1 MPAWPSY
8 PGRPG
13 PMKIP
18 PLRGSSCGPGRI
30 RTYDQGIH
38 LAPAFPPGV
47 DYLFTRARPVRVGA
61 GCSSLLSRALEP
73 SGSLCTFRRCTG
85 GSAQGCHGITHPE
98 GFPEFI
104 PSTSRVSARRHLVD
118 ESPALTA
125 VLQAQPR
132 RCSKA
137 TSWHDPLA
145 IAGGNVSMALPLR
158 IRRYPSCAAK
168 EVDMK
173 LYYLTG
179 ACSLASNIALRDAGL
194 KFELVKVDRH
204 TKKAADGLHFNEV
217 NPKGYVPALTLDN
230 GEALT
235 ENVAVLQYIAD
246 RNPGAQLAP
255 AAGTMDRYR

>member
-1 MPAWPSY
+1 MCFFFF
-8 PGRPG
+8 
-13 PMKIP
+13 
-18 PLRGSSCGPGRI
+18 SSRRRHTRFDCDWSSDVCSSDLMSPDVLPKTGPGRI

-132 RCSKA
+132 R
-137 TSWHDPLA
+137 L
-145 IAGGNVSMALPLR
+145 
-158 IRRYPSCAAK
+158 
-168 EVDMK
+168 
-173 LYYLTG
+173 
-179 ACSLASNIALRDAGL
+179 
-194 KFELVKVDRH
+194 
-204 TKKAADGLHFNEV
+204 
-217 NPKGYVPALTLDN
+217 
-230 GEALT
+230 
-235 ENVAVLQYIAD
+235 
-246 RNPGAQLAP
+246 
-255 AAGTMDRYR
+255 